1 MMTTAPTTAYFVDND
16 NNDDNNDD
24 DVDDVDWEAE
34 ARDIQNRMSRAVGTT
49 DREARH
55 FREFFGTPVDAV
67 EIVWDLLVRESL
79 LPEKGHPKHLLWAL
93 HFMKTYPKQ
102 GPACATV
109 GASAGAVDAKTF
121 RKWVW
126 AFIRAIAE
134 LEEVV
139 VSKFICSQCE
149 DGTEC
154 SFQFGG
160 SRTGCH
166 RSLTTL
172 PSPQLRE
179 YLIISPPRPHT
190 HPRPRRLPPPQ
201 VDFESR
207 KKGDVLN
214 DCLMTINGTDFRVP
228 QQGLVKEGN
237 PFGSHK
243 YAGSPPSATSW
254 ACPSE
259 VDSKVI
265 LMGHEIV
272 KLL

>member
-1 MMTTAPTTAYFVDND
+1 MMTTAPTTAYFIDKNDDDDDDND
-16 NNDDNNDD
+16 N
-24 DVDDVDWEAE
+24 VDDVDWEAE

-79 LPEKGHPKHLLWAL
+79 LPEKGRPKHLLWAL
-93 HFMKTYPKQ
+93 HFMKAYPKQ

-149 DGTEC
+149 DGAEC

-160 SRTGCH
+160 SRTGRH

-179 YLIISPPRPHT
+179 YLIISPPRPPPAPAT
-190 HPRPRRLPPPQ
+190 CRRHRSTSK
-201 VDFESR
+201 VE
-207 KKGDVLN
+207 KKGTSS
-214 DCLMTINGTDFRVP
+214 TIV
-228 QQGLVKEGN
+228 
-237 PFGSHK
+237 
-243 YAGSPPSATSW
+243 
-254 ACPSE
+254 
-259 VDSKVI
+259 
-265 LMGHEIV
+265 
-272 KLL
+272 